1 MSFRFKKSLKIL
13 PGIRLNISKNG
24 LNSVTIGKPGASVNI
39 SKKGKQATVGIPGT
53 GLSYSQKLPSR
64 TDTRSRSPSTP
75 STPSTP
81 SSVEPNSKQTISPTK
96 IIVIGLLVIFA
107 FLIGAV
113 FF

>member
-1 MSFRFKKSLKIL
+1 MSFRFKKSIKII
-13 PGIRLNISKNG
+13 PGIKLNISKNG

-53 GLSYSQKLPSR
+53 GLSYSQKLPSHI
-64 TDTRSRSPSTP
+64 DTHSKSPSI
-75 STPSTP
+75 P
-81 SSVEPNSKQTISPTK
+81 SSTEPNTKQTINPTK
-96 IIVIGLLVIFA
+96 IIMISLLVIFA

>member
-1 MSFRFKKSLKIL
+1 MSFRFKKSIKIL

-64 TDTRSRSPSTP
+64 TDTPSKSPS
-75 STPSTP
+75 SP
-81 SSVEPNSKQTISPTK
+81 SSVAPNSKQTISPTK
-96 IIVIGLLVIFA
+96 IIVIGLLVIFS
-107 FLIGAV
+107 FLIGAI